1 MIASRKTVLWFL
13 GGAAL
18 LIGLY
23 LTLDKLKDTLEAQ
36 LADRLTQA
44 VDQLR
49 DRNLEVRLGG
59 IYALERLARTS
70 ESEYWPIMEILT
82 AFVRERTSVTKN
94 QPLKEPPLRLAPD
107 IQATLDVIARR
118 RHTYRDGESQRL
130 DLRGTDLRRANLAGA
145 KLAGTILSEVRFEEA
160 NLAGIGLEEAILRA
174 AHLENSNLADAK
186 MQGAFLLNTS
196 LNGARLRNAN
206 LQGAFLSGTRFDG
219 ADLLGADLTDAN
231 GLVWEQL
238 KMARKDNKTRLPAYL
253 SLRAR

>member
-1 MIASRKTVLWFL
+1 MVASRNTVLWFL

-18 LIGLY
+18 LTGLY
-23 LTLDKLKDTLEAQ
+23 LTLDKLKGTLEAQ

-49 DRNLEVRLGG
+49 DHNPEVRLGG

-82 AFVRERTSVTKN
+82 TFVRERASVTNN
-94 QPLKEPPLRLAPD
+94 QLLKEPPLRLAPD

-145 KLAGTILSEVRFEEA
+145 KLAGAILSEVRFEEA

-174 AHLENSNLADAK
+174 AHFENSNLADAK

-219 ADLLGADLTDAN
+219 AELLGADLRDAN
-231 GLVWEQL
+231 GLIWEQL
-238 KMARKDNKTRLPAYL
+238 KLARKDNKTRLPAYL

>member
-1 MIASRKTVLWFL
+1 MITSRKTVLWFL

-18 LIGLY
+18 LTGLY

-36 LADRLTQA
+36 QADRLTQA

-49 DRNLEVRLGG
+49 DRNLEMRLGG

-94 QPLKEPPLRLAPD
+94 Q
-107 IQATLDVIARR
+107 
-118 RHTYRDGESQRL
+118 
-130 DLRGTDLRRANLAGA
+130 
-145 KLAGTILSEVRFEEA
+145 
-160 NLAGIGLEEAILRA
+160 
-174 AHLENSNLADAK
+174 
-186 MQGAFLLNTS
+186 GAFLLNTS

-219 ADLLGADLTDAN
+219 ADLLGTDLTDAN
-231 GLVWEQL
+231 GLTWEQL

>member
-1 MIASRKTVLWFL
+1 MIASRNTVLWFL

-18 LIGLY
+18 LTGLY
-23 LTLDKLKDTLEAQ
+23 LTLDKLKGTLEAQ

-49 DRNLEVRLGG
+49 DHNPEVRLGG

-82 AFVRERTSVTKN
+82 TFVRERASVTKN
-94 QPLKEPPLRLAPD
+94 QSLKEPPLRLAPD
-107 IQATLDVIARR
+107 IQAALDVIGRR
-118 RHTYRDGESQRL
+118 RHAYKDGESQRL
-130 DLRGTDLRRANLAGA
+130 DLRGTDMRRANLAGA
-145 KLAGTILSEVRFEEA
+145 KLAGAILSEVRFEEA

-174 AHLENSNLADAK
+174 AHFENSNLADAK

-219 ADLLGADLTDAN
+219 AELLGADLRDAN
-231 GLVWEQL
+231 GLIWEQL
-238 KMARKDNKTRLPAYL
+238 KLARKDNKTRLPAYL

>member
-49 DRNLEVRLGG
+49 DHNPEVRLGG

-82 AFVRERTSVTKN
+82 TFVRERTSVTKN

-145 KLAGTILSEVRFEEA
+145 KLAGAILSEVRFEEA

-174 AHLENSNLADAK
+174 AHFENSNLADAK

-219 ADLLGADLTDAN
+219 AELLGADLRDAN
-231 GLVWEQL
+231 GLIWEQL
-238 KMARKDNKTRLPAYL
+238 KLARKDNKTRLPAYL

>member
-82 AFVRERTSVTKN
+82 TFVRERTSVTKTH
-94 QPLKEPPLRLAPD
+94 PLKEPPLRLAPD

-118 RHTYRDGESQRL
+118 RHTYRDGESQRSAFSYEGGQDFHNRPEL
-130 DLRGTDLRRANLAGA
+130 TFRSPGESLEGIDAAQPHLKVPVSELIHRLGQPIRQLSFQGVLQFVEGEVEADQKRGAAEEPEDG
-145 KLAGTILSEVRFEEA
+145 LS
-160 NLAGIGLEEAILRA
+160 
-174 AHLENSNLADAK
+174 
-186 MQGAFLLNTS
+186 
-196 LNGARLRNAN
+196 
-206 LQGAFLSGTRFDG
+206 
-219 ADLLGADLTDAN
+219 
-231 GLVWEQL
+231 
-238 KMARKDNKTRLPAYL
+238 
-253 SLRAR
+253 

>member
-1 MIASRKTVLWFL
+1 MITSRNTVLWFL

-18 LIGLY
+18 LTGSYVVLN
-23 LTLDKLKDTLEAQ
+23 KLQGTLEAQ
-36 LADRLTQA
+36 LANRMALA
-44 VDQLR
+44 VDQLGKE
-49 DRNLEVRLGG
+49 DLELRIGG
-59 IYALERLARTS
+59 IYALEGLARTS

-82 AFVRERTSVTKN
+82 AFVRERASAAKN
-94 QPLKEPPLRLAPD
+94 QPPKDPPPRFAPD
-107 IQATLDVIARR
+107 IQAALDVIARR
-118 RHTYRDGESQRL
+118 RHNYKDGESQRL

-145 KLAGTILSEVRFEEA
+145 KLAGAILSEVRFEEA
-160 NLAGIGLEEAILRA
+160 NLAGIGLQEAILRA
-174 AHLENSNLADAK
+174 AHLEQANLADAK

-206 LQGAFLSGTRFDG
+206 LQGAFLSGARFDG

>member
-18 LIGLY
+18 LTGLY

-44 VDQLR
+44 VDQLK

-82 AFVRERTSVTKN
+82 TFVRERTSVTKN

-145 KLAGTILSEVRFEEA
+145 KLAGAILSEVRFEEA

>member
-18 LIGLY
+18 LTGLY
-23 LTLDKLKDTLEAQ
+23 LTLDKLKGTLEAQ

-49 DRNLEVRLGG
+49 DHNPEVRLGG

-82 AFVRERTSVTKN
+82 TFVRERTSVTKN

-145 KLAGTILSEVRFEEA
+145 KLAGAILSEVRFEEA
-160 NLAGIGLEEAILRA
+160 NLAGIGLEESILRA
-174 AHLENSNLADAK
+174 AHFENSNLADAK

-219 ADLLGADLTDAN
+219 AELLGADLRDAN
-231 GLVWEQL
+231 GLIWEQL
-238 KMARKDNKTRLPAYL
+238 KLARKDNKTRLPAYL

>member
-18 LIGLY
+18 LTGLY

-36 LADRLTQA
+36 QADRLTQA

-82 AFVRERTSVTKN
+82 TFVRERTSVTKN

-145 KLAGTILSEVRFEEA
+145 KLAGAILSEVRFEEA

-174 AHLENSNLADAK
+174 AHFENSNLADAK

-219 ADLLGADLTDAN
+219 AELLGADLRDAN
-231 GLVWEQL
+231 GLIWEQL
-238 KMARKDNKTRLPAYL
+238 KLARKDNKTRLPAYL